1 MAFDESWREGR
12 TASHNPEVVGSNP
25 SPATTEKTVFD
36 KKTVFFLTFRGKK
49 FLKALL
55 LGNIWGIR
63 DRG

>member
-1 MAFDESWREGR
+1 MSVHLISFLVQR
-12 TASHNPEVVGSNP
+12 
-25 SPATTEKTVFD
+25 ATKKTVFD
-36 KKTVFFLTFRGKK
+36 KKTVFFLNFCGKK